1 MAKLVPNICVS
12 VPNEPEHMEAECQ
25 ESGAKQVPQSSQVWD
40 GEVVGV
46 QAAFTLLSM
55 LDPVSLSDR
64 TRQLT
69 RLKRQRVKLLFIPTF
84 LVAWPSPFPLGLLTA
99 RHGVTLKNKNIIGK
113 RCRKR
118 KEKQSQANPSVTS

>member
-46 QAAFTLLSM
+46 QAPAPH
-55 LDPVSLSDR
+55 PVHHPVCDVQENQHLG
-64 TRQLT
+64 
-69 RLKRQRVKLLFIPTF
+69 RQRVLPVATRFLQGEPEATKLDVFSGSQGLAGHNLF
-84 LVAWPSPFPLGLLTA
+84 ARTA
-99 RHGVTLKNKNIIGK
+99 HSKPG
-113 RCRKR
+113 
-118 KEKQSQANPSVTS
+118 AF

>member
-46 QAAFTLLSM
+46 QAPAPH
-55 LDPVSLSDR
+55 PVHHPVCDVQENQHLEQCSSHVEDDEDEGEGGVPALH
-64 TRQLT
+64 
-69 RLKRQRVKLLFIPTF
+69 
-84 LVAWPSPFPLGLLTA
+84 TA
-99 RHGVTLKNKNIIGK
+99 DGV
-113 RCRKR
+113 
-118 KEKQSQANPSVTS
+118 EEH

>member
-46 QAAFTLLSM
+46 QAPAPH
-55 LDPVSLSDR
+55 PVHHPVCDVQENQHLG
-64 TRQLT
+64 RQGFCL
-69 RLKRQRVKLLFIPTF
+69 
-84 LVAWPSPFPLGLLTA
+84 
-99 RHGVTLKNKNIIGK
+99 
-113 RCRKR
+113 
-118 KEKQSQANPSVTS
+118 